1 MRTTVTLDDDV
12 AALLE
17 KRQRETGKS
26 FKDAIN
32 EALREALAGPK
43 RARPGRVRTRTLSLG
58 RLLVPSIDD
67 VSDALETAEGPGHR

>member
-1 MRTTVTLDDDV
+1 MRTTVTIDDDV

-17 KRQRETGKS
+17 RRQRETGRG
-26 FKDAIN
+26 FKDTLN

-43 RARPGRVRTRTLSLG
+43 RTRPARVRTRTLSLG

-67 VSDALETAEGPGHR
+67 VSEALEVAEGPQHR